1 MICTT
6 YGAFGLTCGRY
17 FELAGA
23 TVLFLA
29 WNPAREL
36 LSVYA

>member
-6 YGAFGLTCGRY
+6 YGAFGLTWGRY

-23 TVLFLA
+23 AVLLLA
-29 WNPAREL
+29 WNPP
-36 LSVYA
+36 VNC